1 MESFAKIEFSNG
13 EANKV
18 VEKIKE
24 QFFLDVRK
32 KVKVVKFL
40 IGIKDE
46 NYQVASNLLRKT
58 WSIDC
63 LNKKVPFFISKTKAM
78 QKNNSSFQSA
88 LATLEEVEID
98 GFVCLIANIPISRK
112 ARLRLLK
119 FHRPHYSID
128 YQSIAILSMDKAT
141 ADEDKEGSGT
151 LRTTREFLGISY
163 ITISLL
169 HPWTK

>member
-1 MESFAKIEFSNG
+1 MKSFAKIEFSNG

-24 QFFLDVRK
+24 QFFLDIRK

-112 ARLRLLK
+112 ARLRLLE
-119 FHRPHYSID
+119 FCRPHYSID
-128 YQSIAILSMDKAT
+128 YHSITRDKAT
-141 ADEDKEGSGT
+141 ADEDKEGNGT
-151 LRTTREFLGISY
+151 LRTTREFLRINY

-169 HPWTK
+169 HSWTK